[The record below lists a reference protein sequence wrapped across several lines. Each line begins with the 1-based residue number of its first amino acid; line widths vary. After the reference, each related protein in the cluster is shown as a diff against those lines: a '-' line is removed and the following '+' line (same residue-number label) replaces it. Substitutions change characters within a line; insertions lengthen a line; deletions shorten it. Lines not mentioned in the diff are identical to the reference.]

1 MAITQHTA
9 PSQRILSLIALE
21 KDDILTVSILTF
33 GIGLLSLASPLA
45 VQTLINIVTMGG
57 VLQPLI
63 VVSFILFALL
73 CLSGSLY
80 ILEYYVVE
88 RIQRR
93 VFVRSALDVTL
104 SARNMSL
111 QVHDQQNSVELIN
124 RFFDVA
130 TIQKTTYLLL
140 TNGLAAVMQL
150 LIGSFV
156 LMFYSFFF
164 AAVVIVMFA
173 IAFFIV
179 YVLGHHATK
188 YAIAESYAKYHMV
201 GWLETIAKN
210 IHIFKFARG
219 HELAMQKTDAL
230 ITQYLTSRSL
240 HFSLLLKQNILA
252 VLVYAIAGTVML
264 GIGGV
269 LVMNGQLNLGQFVAA
284 EFITFGVLSSFVSFV
299 KKLETYYDMVAA
311 IDKLGVLF
319 DLPQDNNNA
328 HSIALT
334 HPVKIKFDRVNFT
347 YQSNQ
352 QVLKNLNFVIENGIS
367 TAFIGEYGSGK
378 TTLSEILTGLR
389 NPTDGYVMV
398 NNVDLRQ
405 LQLSTLREQ
414 IGIANRVE
422 ILEDTILENIRLHN
436 TDINV
441 SQVQTI
447 LSSLEMDEDIARLP
461 QGLDTL
467 LNVVGSPLSTVQ
479 ARLLMIA
486 RIVVMEPK
494 LLVIDSLLDELDK
507 TSQELAIKLIFDKQK
522 PWTVVIFT
530 RDIAI
535 AKKCEQLIYLDDAM
549 QMNHRV
555 TI

>member
-447 LSSLEMDEDIARLP
+447 LSLLEMDEDIARLP

>member
-405 LQLSTLREQ
+405 LQLSTFREQ